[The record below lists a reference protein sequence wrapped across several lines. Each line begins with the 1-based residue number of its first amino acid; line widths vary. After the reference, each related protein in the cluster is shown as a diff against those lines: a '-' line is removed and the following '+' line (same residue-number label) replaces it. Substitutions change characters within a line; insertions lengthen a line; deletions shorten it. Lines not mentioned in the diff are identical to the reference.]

1 MGHDTFID
9 NTPKIKRVLVYTLI
23 LNLGVAFAKVVYGYI
38 SNSVAMISDGFHSSF
53 DGVSNI
59 FGLIGI
65 CMASRPP
72 DKDHPY
78 GHRKYETLFT
88 IIIGI
93 MVLAA
98 CFQILK
104 LVYHSLV
111 EFHKTEV
118 TTISFI
124 VMLITMGVNIFV
136 SVYEFRK
143 GKQLQSDFLVADSM
157 HTKSDILASG
167 GVIVSLIITKLGF
180 HFADTIVGLII
191 AFLIAR
197 IGYNILK
204 EASDVLVDTTR
215 IDNEALTAIINSVPG
230 VRGCHDIRTRGTK
243 HLVYLDLHILVDPK
257 MSTEKA
263 HAVSDSV
270 EENIKANYP
279 LISDIVVHI
288 EPDNE
293 KCK

>member
-9 NTPKIKRVLVYTLI
+9 NTPKIRRVLIYTLI
-23 LNLGVAFAKVVYGYI
+23 LNLGVAFAKMAYGYI

-59 FGLIGI
+59 FGLVGI

-104 LVYHSLV
+104 LSYHSLV
-111 EFHKTEV
+111 ESHKTEV
-118 TTISFI
+118 TAISFI
-124 VMLITMGVNIFV
+124 VMLITMGVNIYV
-136 SVYEFRK
+136 AVYEFRK
-143 GKQLQSDFLVADSM
+143 GKQLKSDFLVADSM
-157 HTKSDILASG
+157 HTRSDILTSI

-180 HFADTIVGLII
+180 PFADTIVGLII

-197 IGYNILK
+197 IGWNILK

-215 IDNEALTAIINSVPG
+215 IDNEALTAIING
-230 VRGCHDIRTRGTK
+230 VSGVKGCHDIRTRGTQ

-257 MSTEKA
+257 MSTEEA

-270 EENIKANYP
+270 EENIKAHYP
-279 LISDIVVHI
+279 SISDIVVHI